1 VIYALEVL
9 LAIQPEELDKSA
21 IGQPFFALPVPTFC
35 AEGFVFVYAHPAVM
49 VMASWRDVPALLF
62 FAFRAE
68 PSLQF

>member
-21 IGQPFFALPVPTFC
+21 IGQPLFTLPVPALS
-35 AEGFVFVYAHPAVM
+35 AEGFVVIYDHPAVM
-49 VMASWRDVPALLF
+49 VMASWRDVSAFFL